1 MFRSW
6 LVNEIMRNIDVC
18 LSPELIDLY
27 DIEGKIVVVVDI
39 LRATS
44 CMVTATAHGIKEIVP
59 VCEVEECKQ
68 LQQKGYLAAA
78 ERNGDVVEGF
88 EFGNSPFSY
97 MDENIKGK
105 SLGVTTTNGT
115 IAINRS
121 RPADEVLIG
130 AFLNISAI
138 AEYVKGKDKDLV
150 IFCAGWKGRVNLEDT
165 LFAGALIDLLK
176 ETHSLE
182 HDAAIV
188 AHSTY
193 LNAQEDM
200 LTFLS
205 GCSHVRRLNRLNIKK
220 DIEFCLRTDVYD
232 VIPALKGDSIIPVQ

>member
-1 MFRSW
+1 
-6 LVNEIMRNIDVC
+6 MRNIDVC

-59 VCEVEECKQ
+59 VCTVEECRT
-68 LQQKGYLAAA
+68 LQQNGYLAAA
-78 ERNGDVVEGF
+78 ERNGDIVDGF

-97 MDENIKGK
+97 MDENIRGK

-115 IAINRS
+115 IALDRS
-121 RPADEVLIG
+121 KPADEVLVG
-130 AFLNISAI
+130 AFLNISSI
-138 AEYVKGKDKDLV
+138 ASYVRKKDKDIV

-176 ETHSLE
+176 DDYSME

-193 LNAQEDM
+193 LNAKDDM
-200 LTFLS
+200 ISFLS
-205 GCSHVRRLNRLNIKK
+205 ECSHVRRLNRLNIKK
-220 DIEFCLRTDVYD
+220 DVEFCLRTDVFN
-232 VIPALKGDSIIPVQ
+232 VVPALQGNSIVSVK